1 MKIAIPV
8 LENEGKDSII
18 SEHFGHAPYFAF
30 IEIENNE
37 IKSIEI
43 EANPYEEHGPG
54 VIPKYVKSKG
64 AEIIIVRGIGGR
76 ALGFFN
82 ELGIKVIRG
91 AQGSIENIIKDYISG
106 KLVDSEYT
114 VKEKYHHH

>member
-30 IEIENNE
+30 VDVENND

-43 EANPYEEHGPG
+43 ERNPYEEHGPG
-54 VIPKYVKSKG
+54 VIPQYVKSKG
-64 AEIIIVRGIGGR
+64 AEVIIVRGIGRR
-76 ALGFFN
+76 AIEFFN
-82 ELGIKVIRG
+82 ELKIKVIRG
-91 AQGSIENIIKDYISG
+91 AQGKIEDIVRDYISG

-114 VKEKYHHH
+114 VKEKYHH